1 MTNRLQITGSY
12 GNGYFS
18 QAVADYAA
26 RMKPEDKTED
36 GKPKTIGEF
45 SEKEWDQLLDKVDNA
60 IEDYKEVSGRYEF
73 MKEREKE
80 ALEKQKERRESYILG
95 AGNNEDKQ
103 FEERVLM
110 DNGSF
115 RTMRFMKI
123 DSMDIGAS
131 AEMEQ
136 PDIEDTIDDMVAEE
150 AIQKLLDK
158 GNRAPYSLMA
168 DENGIVKY
176 KGVEFRC
183 DYENNRLCLGDVSNP
198 KNCITVG
205 LERGGCLVFNREN
218 IDDLVKAIDMFSPE
232 DINRIMRAIAQ
243 DAKLR
248 QMQVQI
254 EDETSG
260 EAVLDKPEEEKE
272 KYETE
277 RQTEQSYF

>member
-60 IEDYKEVSGRYEF
+60 IEDYKADL
-73 MKEREKE
+73 KEREKE
-80 ALEKQKERRESYILG
+80 ALEKQKEQRESYILG

-168 DENGIVKY
+168 DEKY
-176 KGVEFRC
+176 
-183 DYENNRLCLGDVSNP
+183 
-198 KNCITVG
+198 
-205 LERGGCLVFNREN
+205 
-218 IDDLVKAIDMFSPE
+218 
-232 DINRIMRAIAQ
+232 
-243 DAKLR
+243 
-248 QMQVQI
+248 
-254 EDETSG
+254 
-260 EAVLDKPEEEKE
+260 
-272 KYETE
+272 
-277 RQTEQSYF
+277 